1 MKRERI
7 EHLMEQATSEWSP
20 GDLSLN
26 SVRSHVRYAIETAVR
41 EERERCAKVCD
52 EKFSDHYDHSGQKIG
67 ARYCAQAI
75 RALEDE

>member
-41 EERERCAKVCD
+41 EERERCAKVA
-52 EKFSDHYDHSGQKIG
+52 ESGNESLALLSIDKYRASFI
-67 ARYCAQAI
+67 ADAI